1 MSGISP
7 WEGRICSLTQ
17 TVARHM
23 KGYSPA
29 CPGLCFSALLPRLSL
44 CEKALAEYLD
54 MKRLAFP
61 RFYFVSSADLLD
73 ILSNGTNP
81 QLVSLALCHLHIFQ
95 LSVQRHLSKLFDNL
109 ARMKFQLDSEQKP
122 TKVGLGMYSRE
133 EEYVSF
139 SEPCDCSGQ
148 VEVWLSHV
156 LDSTR
161 ATVRDEMTEAVM
173 AYEEKPREQWLF
185 DYPAQGGGRLR
196 ECDEGISQEAS
207 DPAEHPRYHADR
219 AALQGRQTGIMTI
232 CTIDVHARDV
242 VAKMITQKVD
252 NAQAFIW
259 LSQLRHRWSDEERHC
274 FANICDAQFLYSYEY
289 LGNTPRLVITPL
301 TDSPKLT
308 CWTKSFLFSFIVRCE
323 RCYITLT
330 QSLHL
335 TMSGAPAGPAGTGK
349 TETTKDLGR
358 ALGIMVYVFNC
369 SEQMDYKGVALAGA
383 IRYIQCLLSAGGN
396 AGELMKL
403 CPLCPFQ
410 NIHLV
415 ANWLSSLEKKLEQ
428 HSEGS
433 HQDFRVFISAEP
445 APSPESHII
454 PQGILENSIKIT
466 SEALTGMHANLH
478 KALDNFNQV
487 GTQLGSHWRPTNGS
501 PWSCWSRMERV
512 MSMGI
517 DTADVRVRWH

>member
-148 VEVWLSHV
+148 
-156 LDSTR
+156 
-161 ATVRDEMTEAVM
+161 
-173 AYEEKPREQWLF
+173 
-185 DYPAQGGGRLR
+185 GGGRLR
-196 ECDEGISQEAS
+196 ECDEEISQEAS

-232 CTIDVHARDV
+232 CTIDVHVRDV

-369 SEQMDYKGVALAGA
+369 SEQMDYKTYEKALTEG
-383 IRYIQCLLSAGGN
+383 
-396 AGELMKL
+396 L
-403 CPLCPFQ
+403 C
-410 NIHLV
+410 
-415 ANWLSSLEKKLEQ
+415 LSSLLCEPCSSVPMMAGLEPFL
-428 HSEGS
+428 S
-433 HQDFRVFISAEP
+433 VC
-445 APSPESHII
+445 
-454 PQGILENSIKIT
+454 GIFSCDET
-466 SEALTGMHANLH
+466 SRYH
-478 KALDNFNQV
+478 
-487 GTQLGSHWRPTNGS
+487 
-501 PWSCWSRMERV
+501 
-512 MSMGI
+512 
-517 DTADVRVRWH
+517 